1 MRRQAA
7 FFLLLIPLVLFGKA
21 LIGRQAFVAADL
33 LDHIA
38 PWERPQPRSA
48 WNVLRYDS
56 ITEFYPWR
64 LEVARQLQSGK
75 LPLYNPYAFA
85 ADGGTTLLA
94 NSQSA
99 PLYPLN
105 ILFWLTPPGAI
116 WYTFGLSAALHLLIA
131 AVGVYRLAR
140 GIGLKRPAALLAT
153 TAFSLSGP
161 VVCWLALPT
170 FLCVACWLPWLLLA
184 IRNALIHARTR
195 RGLQAALGAGFAAG
209 MALLAGHLQIA
220 FYVILCG
227 LVWLVYMALE
237 EKIDARRWLPGAVA
251 MLALAGCLAAP
262 QMLPSVEL
270 SKNSH
275 RASATGPSLTGYN
288 DYVKLA
294 FPARS
299 LPTFLF
305 PDYFGHPI
313 DGSHWNDSEVHGL
326 MVGGNNYAEWACY
339 VGVLPLLLAAVAL
352 CHPWK
357 RTDTELL
364 RLRRPLALILVLA
377 LLLAFGTPLNLLLYF
392 GIPGFSQ
399 TGSPARVLVIA
410 ALALSL
416 LAGTGLQVLLTSPLE
431 RPLLRRCIWI
441 GVALLILLSAAGAA
455 MSMRWV
461 QENTNFV
468 FGVLIQAGMP
478 DILRGLVLLVVAI
491 ALAAALPSLGPRT
504 RWGLGLAIALTF
516 IDLMPRALRYYP
528 QAEPGDVYPETPG
541 LTWLK
546 ANAKNEL
553 IAPLNVGWSMG
564 STSPTAILPPN
575 ALTVFQLRDAA
586 GYDSLFPANRR
597 ERLKEALGGQDPAPP
612 QNGNMAFVKSF
623 SAAQALGARYI
634 VVPPKLA
641 RERVGLEAVY
651 SGSDMTIYDTG
662 APTTTPPSLPP
673 PSVGLR
679 AGLSP
684 GSNRTIGTHGADSCV
699 FGKTTVIIRYGA
711 G

>member
-1 MRRQAA
+1 MRRLAA

-64 LEVARQLQSGK
+64 LEAARQLQSGK
-75 LPLYNPYAFA
+75 LPLNNPYAFA
-85 ADGGTTLLA
+85 ADGGTPLWA

-140 GIGLKRPAALLAT
+140 GIGLEQPAALLSA

-170 FLCVACWLPWLLLA
+170 FLCVVCWLPWLLLA
-184 IRNALIHARTR
+184 IRTALLEAGTS
-195 RGLQAALGAGFAAG
+195 RGRQAALGAGFGAG

-227 LVWLVYMALE
+227 LVWLVYLALE
-237 EKIDARRWLPGAVA
+237 QKKPTRGWLPSAVA
-251 MLALAGCLAAP
+251 MLALAGSLAAP

-275 RASATGPSLTGYN
+275 RASAVGPSMANYG

-294 FPARS
+294 
-299 LPTFLF
+299 LPVRNLTTFLF
-305 PDYFGHPI
+305 PDYFGHPV
-313 DGSHWNDSEVHGL
+313 DGNHWNDSEVKGAI
-326 MVGGNNYAEWACY
+326 VGGNNYAEWACY
-339 VGVLPLLLAAVAL
+339 VGVLPLLLATVAL

-357 RTDTELL
+357 RTDTDLF
-364 RLRRPLALILVLA
+364 RIRRPLALILGLA
-377 LLLAFGTPLNLLLYF
+377 LLLAFGTPLNMLLYF

-416 LAGTGLQVLLTSPLE
+416 LAGTGLQILLTSLLE
-431 RPLLRRCIWI
+431 RPLLRRCLWI
-441 GVALLILLSAAGAA
+441 GVAVLVLLTAVGAA

-461 QENTNFV
+461 QASTNFV
-468 FGVLIQAGMP
+468 FGQVIQIGLP
-478 DILRGLVLLVVAI
+478 DIMRGLLVLVI
-491 ALAAALPSLGPRT
+491 ALGLAAALPTLGART
-504 RWGLGLAIALTF
+504 NLGLGFAIVLTF
-516 IDLMPRALRYYP
+516 IDLMPRALYYYP

-541 LTWLK
+541 IAWLK
-546 ANAKNEL
+546 ANAKSQL
-553 IAPLNVGWSMG
+553 IAPLNTGWSMG
-564 STSPTAILPPN
+564 GTSPKAILPPN

-597 ERLKEALGGQDPAPP
+597 ERLKEALGGNDPAPP

-623 SAAQALGARYI
+623 RAADALGARYI
-634 VVPPKLA
+634 VVHPQMTRDRLSFP
-641 RERVGLEAVY
+641 EVY
-651 SGSDMTIYDTG
+651 AGDDMVIYDTG
-662 APTTTPPSLPP
+662 APETAPPALAP

-679 AGLSP
+679 TGLFL
-684 GSNRTIGTHGADSCV
+684 GGFGLMALTALAV
-699 FGKTTVIIRYGA
+699 ALFGKPRL
-711 G
+711 